1 MRKWFASLAV
11 LGLAATAATAQTIPS
26 AIANSLFQV
35 SEDDNAAETSFKIFY
50 PTVAGEAYN
59 VDFDN
64 AGAGMTVMG
73 VAIQMYVSSGQGQIG
88 QVAVCADNLAL
99 DASGRTPDLA
109 SPLSSLT
116 NPTGS
121 PFTGGPYCSGFTT
134 YDTPDVTLGTGGAH
148 AVMSF
153 ATNDSNT
160 WLCTDMWDS
169 SGFNHTGTRHSFFT
183 TDSYATPASYS
194 FNKWNWMI
202 RLAGPPPTPGGG
214 LFLVNGLTSGNMPG
228 GGTIS
233 LQFWS
238 SDGAAP
244 TLYLMVLNA
253 GGPLI
258 AFLPVVLST
267 GFTNFVPNGIQQL
280 GVITGT
286 MPCSATGLTLT
297 FGCFFSDNLDKKKNG
312 KNKIK
317 LSNFASTTV
326 VPSKICSPNVCFGIR
341 DDGVMEN
348 GVFNPRIWYGF
359 GSAAKTNDCASVHM
373 GKASPLAPVVTNLT
387 AVESV
392 TWDFCGGNPCWQQIG
407 IYQSN
412 LTLDPSGNTPNLGS
426 PLTSIGGST
435 ACNPGGAGG
444 VWGFPAVVYDT
455 PDILA
460 NTTTDYHASFE
471 WANNDSCLFVGLDG
485 GAGWI
490 GGTNDDA
497 GDDCAP
503 QIQGTSSVGSNS
515 FYSLDGFATAA
526 VDGTTGGIYP
536 VYNLLQR
543 IDWN

>member
-1 MRKWFASLAV
+1 M
-11 LGLAATAATAQTIPS
+11 
-26 AIANSLFQV
+26 
-35 SEDDNAAETSFKIFY
+35 
-50 PTVAGEAYN
+50 
-59 VDFDN
+59 
-64 AGAGMTVMG
+64 
-73 VAIQMYVSSGQGQIG
+73 
-88 QVAVCADNLAL
+88 
-99 DASGRTPDLA
+99 
-109 SPLSSLT
+109 
-116 NPTGS
+116 
-121 PFTGGPYCSGFTT
+121 GFTT
-134 YDTPDVTLGTGGAH
+134 FDTPDVTLGSSGAH
-148 AVMSF
+148 GIVAF
-153 ATNDSNT
+153 ATGDSGL
-160 WLCTDMWDS
+160 WMCTDAWDA
-169 SGFNHTGTRHSFFT
+169 SGSNHTGARHSFFT
-183 TDSYATPASYS
+183 TDSYATPAAYS
-194 FNKWNWMI
+194 FNKWNYMI
-202 RLAGPPPTPGGG
+202 RLAGAPPTPGGG

-267 GFTNFVPNGIQQL
+267 GNTNFVPNGIQQL

-317 LSNFASTTV
+317 LSNFSSTTV

-373 GKASPLAPVVTNLT
+373 GKASPLSPVVTNLT

-407 IYQSN
+407 IYPSN

-471 WANNDSCLFVGLDG
+471 WANGDSCLFIGLDG
-485 GAGWI
+485 GAGWV

-526 VDGTTGGIYP
+526 VDGTGNGIYP
-536 VYNLLQR
+536 VFNLLQR